1 MASKQIW
8 IFSTRDR
15 MECCKNILQKMAD
28 LKTLGI
34 GTVCRL
40 GFDLRQLETKHY
52 NYFSFKNIFSTE
64 GPPWRIYV

>member
-40 GFDLRQLETKHY
+40 GFDSWKRNITFIFLLKT
-52 NYFSFKNIFSTE
+52 SFLLKGLLGEDTFKM
-64 GPPWRIYV
+64 